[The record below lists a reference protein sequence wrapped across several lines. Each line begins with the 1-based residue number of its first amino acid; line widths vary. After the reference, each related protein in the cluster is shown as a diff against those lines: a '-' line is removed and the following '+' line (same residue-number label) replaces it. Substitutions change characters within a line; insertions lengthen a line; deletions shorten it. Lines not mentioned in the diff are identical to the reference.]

1 MRILK
6 YDIEK
11 VTSDVFYAPEKAKKE
26 GVGYKDVGVLAAEME
41 TAALYANAALAG
53 AQALSILTI
62 SDSLITGEST
72 TAEERQNS
80 FMDMVQVALE
90 IL

>member
-1 MRILK
+1 MRMWESWLRK
-6 YDIEK
+6 WK
-11 VTSDVFYAPEKAKKE
+11 RRP
-26 GVGYKDVGVLAAEME
+26 LRQRR
-41 TAALYANAALAG
+41 AG
-53 AQALSILTI
+53 RAQALSILTI